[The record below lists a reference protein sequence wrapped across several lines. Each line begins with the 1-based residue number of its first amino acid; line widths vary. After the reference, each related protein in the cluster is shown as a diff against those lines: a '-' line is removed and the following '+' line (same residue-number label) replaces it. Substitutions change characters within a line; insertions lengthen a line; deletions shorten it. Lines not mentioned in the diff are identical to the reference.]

1 VSEFLL
7 GSALIV
13 LVTVAAG
20 LARVLHGPGDAE
32 RIMAAQLLGTG
43 GVAALLLFGA
53 ASGSGSAV
61 DLALTLA
68 LLAAFAA
75 IAFFKKGSTRE
86 LPDEDASTGSAVARG
101 APDEERP

>member
-1 VSEFLL
+1 MSEFLL
-7 GSALIV
+7 GIGLIV

-86 LPDEDASTGSAVARG
+86 LPDDDASGGTAVERG
-101 APDEERP
+101 APDGERP

>member
-1 VSEFLL
+1 MSEFLL
-7 GSALIV
+7 ASALIV

-86 LPDEDASTGSAVARG
+86 LPDDDSSGGTAVERG
-101 APDEERP
+101 ARDGERS

>member
-53 ASGSGSAV
+53 ASGSGSAA

-86 LPDEDASTGSAVARG
+86 LPDDDSSTGSAVASG
-101 APDEERP
+101 APDGERP